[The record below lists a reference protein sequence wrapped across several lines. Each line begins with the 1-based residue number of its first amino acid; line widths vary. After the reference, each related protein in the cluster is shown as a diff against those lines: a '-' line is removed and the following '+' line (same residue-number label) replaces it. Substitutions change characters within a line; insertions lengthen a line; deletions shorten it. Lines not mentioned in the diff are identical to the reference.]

1 VGITLTKA
9 QTVLLV
15 DRPWTPGDCYQAE
28 DRCHR
33 IGQTS
38 RVLAVWLQWD
48 DVDRAVDQLLDE
60 KSDRIDTVLHGRR
73 VTLRPGMSMA
83 EFAAIATA

>member
-1 VGITLTKA
+1 
-9 QTVLLV
+9 
-15 DRPWTPGDCYQAE
+15 
-28 DRCHR
+28 
-33 IGQTS
+33 
-38 RVLAVWLQWD
+38 VLAVWLQWD